1 MSKSLEVQTCN
12 NELCRY
18 SETQRRK
25 LSWPELSQQQEF
37 QSDWYYCLRMGHFN
51 NFPTMQFLKL
61 ISSSQQIFETDIP
74 AHAGSDQELT
84 TGSISCSLRSR
95 IPVPPVGPPLGVVG
109 EDLVG
114 GYEESCEPIVPS
126 TKDCVVW
133 KNNSI
138 LHIFQRQ
145 TLILEFN
152 YYSVNRTTAYESVFL
167 EPKPH
172 LTIIQRKVLT
182 KGRECLYLAY
192 FLVHTHTHGW

>member
-1 MSKSLEVQTCN
+1 MSKNLDVQTCS

-25 LSWPELSQQQEF
+25 LSWPQLSQRQEIL
-37 QSDWYYCLRMGHFN
+37 SDWYYCLRMGHFN
-51 NFPTMQFLKL
+51 NIPRMQFLKL
-61 ISSSQQIFETDIP
+61 ISSSQQLFETDIP

-95 IPVPPVGPPLGVVG
+95 IPVPPVDPPLGVVG

-138 LHIFQRQ
+138 LRSFQRQ
-145 TLILEFN
+145 TLLLEFN
-152 YYSVNRTTAYESVFL
+152 YYSVNRTTAYESVFFRTKAAFNDYP
-167 EPKPH
+167 EESAAKGK
-172 LTIIQRKVLT
+172 QMSVSCVLIGT
-182 KGRECLYLAY
+182 YIY
-192 FLVHTHTHGW
+192 TQ